1 MKTLNAT
8 TCPDSCCSNYPE
20 SMTFDNCTEDA
31 TDPIVPKAPR
41 TLPDDL
47 DSIALIDEAATPRR
61 RGSSCKAVLSCDF
74 SGYGVCHGA
83 ADAHEIKNR
92 GQKVLGKPRAAMLVS
107 LLPKGDGRL
116 AQG

>member
-20 SMTFDNCTEDA
+20 SMTFDNCTADA

-83 ADAHEIKNR
+83 AGTHEFKIE
-92 GQKVLGKPRAAMLVS
+92 GKKFLVNHA
-107 LLPKGDGRL
+107 RL
-116 AQG
+116 C

>member
-1 MKTLNAT
+1 
-8 TCPDSCCSNYPE
+8 
-20 SMTFDNCTEDA
+20 MTFDNCTADA

-74 SGYGVCHGA
+74 SGYGVIHGLA
-83 ADAHEIKNR
+83 STHEFKIE
-92 GQKVLGKPRAAMLVS
+92 GKKFLVNHA
-107 LLPKGDGRL
+107 RL
-116 AQG
+116 C